1 VAAELQVEGWCFQP
15 LKKRVGTRHTS
26 EAEDYGASPVSKE
39 TKLMKV

>member
-1 VAAELQVEGWCFQP
+1 VAAELQAWGILSDFE
-15 LKKRVGTRHTS
+15 KRVGTRHTS